1 MREID
6 VPVTTHGRVLVDEAV
21 PAAPVRLLVGCH
33 GYAQSA
39 DEMMELLRS
48 IPVDAAWTRVSIQ
61 ALHRFY
67 RGRSEVTVASWMTR
81 QDRDLLIG
89 DNVAY
94 VDAAVARVA
103 AGRPIVQLAFCGFS
117 QGVAMAFRAGLLGQ
131 RKADAVLSLGGDVPP
146 ELFADPAVIFPRVL
160 LARGTRDEWYTDRK
174 LRDDEARLLKRGAR
188 VSTLTFDGGHEWH
201 ADFAVGAAQTLEAL
215 KLGHSGDI

>member
-1 MREID
+1 MREIN

-21 PAAPVRLLVGCH
+21 PAGSVRLLAGCH

-48 IPVDAAWTRVSIQ
+48 IPAGEAWTRVSIQ

-103 AGRPIVQLAFCGFS
+103 AGRPIAQLVFCGFS

-146 ELFADPAVIFPRVL
+146 ELFADPAIIFPRVL

-174 LRDDEARLLKRGAR
+174 LRDDEARLVERGAP
-188 VSTLTFDGGHEWH
+188 VETLTFDGGHEWH
-201 ADFAVGAAQTLEAL
+201 GDFATRAAEV
-215 KLGHSGDI
+215 LGT

>member
-1 MREID
+1 MREIN

-33 GYAQSA
+33 GYAQNA
-39 DEMMELLRS
+39 DEMMERLRS
-48 IPVDAAWTRVSIQ
+48 IPADATWTRVSIQ

-103 AGRPIVQLAFCGFS
+103 AGRPIAQLVFCGFS

-146 ELFADPAVIFPRVL
+146 DLFADPAIIFPRVL

-174 LRDDEARLLKRGAR
+174 LRDDEARLMERGAR
-188 VSTLTFDGGHEWH
+188 VATLTFDGGHEWH
-201 ADFAVGAAQTLEAL
+201 VDFASRAARVLET
-215 KLGHSGDI
+215 